1 MRSSRRARLAGAGL
15 AAILVFTACGSGEPP
30 GQQRAD
36 EPPPECPLT
45 GLKPAR
51 GSVPDRP
58 ALAVKVENLP
68 DVRPQTGLSF
78 ADIIYEEPVEGGITR
93 FIVIYQCRDAT
104 RIQPIRSARISDVD
118 VLAQYGRPLFAFAGG
133 VKAVFDRVDRSDL
146 VNINYNVREAAG
158 AYHRDPNKSAPHNL
172 YSSTRELYGVAKDEK
187 GAPNAIFNYSP
198 DPPTTGR
205 QVGTLHIPF
214 SGFSDVYWRWDQA
227 SNAYLR
233 SHGDTP
239 HTYSDGK
246 QVAATNVVVQVVKV
260 VQSNII
266 DAAGNP
272 SPEVVSIG
280 SGKAYILR
288 GGRMSAGTWRRPTV
302 GDVTKFYNRNGDEI
316 SLLPGITW
324 VELVPSTI
332 DISATRQ

>member
-1 MRSSRRARLAGAGL
+1 MSSSGRARLAGAAV
-15 AAILVFTACGSGEPP
+15 AAILVLTACGGNEPP

-36 EPPPECPLT
+36 EPPPVCPLT

-51 GSVPDRP
+51 GTVPDRP

-68 DVRPQTGLSF
+68 EVRPQTGLSF

-133 VKAVFDRVDRSDL
+133 VKAVFDRVERAEIVD
-146 VNINYNVREAAG
+146 INYNVREAAG
-158 AYHRDPNKSAPHNL
+158 AYHRDPNKAAPHNL
-172 YSSTRELYGVAKDEK
+172 YSSTRELYGVARDEK
-187 GAPNAIFNYSP
+187 GAPNPIFAYSS

-205 QVGTLHIPF
+205 RVGTLHIPF

-227 SNAYLR
+227 GNAYVR
-233 SHGDTP
+233 SHGDVP
-239 HTYSDGK
+239 HTYSDGN

-260 VQSNII
+260 VLSNVV
-266 DAAGNP
+266 DAAGNR
-272 SPEVVSIG
+272 SPEVASIG

-288 GGRMSAGTWRRPTV
+288 GGRMTAGTWRRPTV
-302 GDVTKFYNRNGDEI
+302 DDVTKFYNRNGDDI
-316 SLLPGITW
+316 RLLPGVTW
-324 VELVPSTI
+324 VELVPSTV
-332 DISATRQ
+332 DISASR